1 MEFIVDHDL
10 HIHSKLSLCSS
21 DPEQNNER
29 ILQYAKENNLKTI
42 CLTDHFWDYPNV
54 ECEQDWYRKQNFEH
68 ISKAKPLPQ
77 ADGIKFLFGCE
88 TEMNREM
95 EIGLTKERFDDFD
108 FVIIPTTHFHMDFVM
123 PAEISTPEQRAQY
136 WLKRLNILLDMDL
149 PFYKI
154 GIAHLTCG
162 LIDKTRKRF
171 LDTINS
177 LGTTDLKNVFEK
189 AAKKGVG
196 IELNGDDMKFTDE
209 EAATVL
215 RPYKIAKDVGCK
227 FYCGSDSH
235 HPKDFVNIK
244 SIFERAIKL
253 LELTEDDKW
262 HIG

>member
-1 MEFIVDHDL
+1 
-10 HIHSKLSLCSS
+10 
-21 DPEQNNER
+21 
-29 ILQYAKENNLKTI
+29 
-42 CLTDHFWDYPNV
+42 
-54 ECEQDWYRKQNFEH
+54 
-68 ISKAKPLPQ
+68 
-77 ADGIKFLFGCE
+77 
-88 TEMNREM
+88 
-95 EIGLTKERFDDFD
+95 
-108 FVIIPTTHFHMDFVM
+108 M
-123 PAEISTPEQRAQY
+123 PAEISTPEQRAKY
-136 WLKRLNILLDMDL
+136 RLKRLNILLDMDL

-154 GIAHLTCG
+154 GIAHLTCE